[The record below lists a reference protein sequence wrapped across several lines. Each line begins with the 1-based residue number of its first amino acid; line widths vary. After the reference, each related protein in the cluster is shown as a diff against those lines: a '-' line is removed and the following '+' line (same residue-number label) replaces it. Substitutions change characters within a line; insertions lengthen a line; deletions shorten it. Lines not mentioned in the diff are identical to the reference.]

1 MIGITEAIAIN
12 AIIMIKEV
20 FMEEVALELCLH
32 FKNTCPDSLRGT
44 GNPEMN
50 QTRFFCLR
58 NSVCKFV
65 CLQEGYVWLHM
76 CVTNLLKD
84 SRMQ

>member
-1 MIGITEAIAIN
+1 
-12 AIIMIKEV
+12 
-20 FMEEVALELCLH
+20 MEEVALELCLH

-44 GNPEMN
+44 GNPEIN

-58 NSVCKFV
+58 NSQCVSLCVCRRGM
-65 CLQEGYVWLHM
+65 CDCT
-76 CVTNLLKD
+76 CVTHLLKD